1 MNKAWERAL
10 FGQTRSLSPV
20 QLRQITGERIT
31 KYSQTVETARRMA
44 ATARTSKER
53 AIQLG
58 IASEA
63 CGHLR
68 ALLPF
73 MSREQKKRVA
83 PYLEKTD

>member
-1 MNKAWERAL
+1 M
-10 FGQTRSLSPV
+10 FGKPRSLSPV

-31 KYSQTVETARRMA
+31 KLTRTIETARKSA

-58 IASEA
+58 IATEA
-63 CGHLR
+63 CGQLR

-73 MSREQKKRVA
+73 LTPEQKRRVA
-83 PYLEKTD
+83 PYLEKWD